1 MYAVLS
7 QDALLSNPQ
16 VNLLW
21 RRTMS
26 AVLSYVISL
35 VAIEAFP
42 EGKTVTNTDDQASDN
57 YHKIVCYFA
66 KGNPL
71 EDFPLRF
78 QV

>member
-1 MYAVLS
+1 
-7 QDALLSNPQ
+7 
-16 VNLLW
+16 
-21 RRTMS
+21 MS

-78 QV
+78 QGYHLWSCDPLSQHTQHLY

>member
-1 MYAVLS
+1 
-7 QDALLSNPQ
+7 
-16 VNLLW
+16 
-21 RRTMS
+21 MS

-57 YHKIVCYFA
+57 YHKTVCYFA